1 MINWTNVLVYGGMA
15 ISAIFLWY
23 LVVYYVIDWWCK

>member
-1 MINWTNVLVYGGMA
+1 MINWTNVLVYGSMF

>member
-1 MINWTNVLVYGGMA
+1 MINWTNVLVYGSMV

-23 LVVYYVIDWWCK
+23 LVVYYVIAWWCK